1 MIYNWEKFKQSNIP
15 WTIKGMKLTKVS
27 IIVDGQVVKESYNIR
42 EIPHA

>member
-1 MIYNWEKFKQSNIP
+1 MIYNWEEFKQNHIP
-15 WTIKGMKLTKVS
+15 WIIKGMKLTKVS